1 MLRGPDQKVKYWKKK
16 RIAERRK
23 RKGSLRSP
31 RVGKARDS
39 KCSVLVPQGTKRE
52 KTDYTEGKNLARLIM
67 GNLISWLA
75 NRNGSPGP
83 CVYELTIYS
92 GKTNTGQQECEKEQN
107 KFNFTCNTQHLLYQ
121 LYKLWVSIYWY

>member
-1 MLRGPDQKVKYWKKK
+1 
-16 RIAERRK
+16 
-23 RKGSLRSP
+23 
-31 RVGKARDS
+31 
-39 KCSVLVPQGTKRE
+39 
-52 KTDYTEGKNLARLIM
+52 M

-107 KFNFTCNTQHLLYQ
+107 KFNFTCNTQFYINYINCGCQ
-121 LYKLWVSIYWY
+121 YTGIDDSCNIKK